1 MKAHPLILAL
11 ALLCGACAQTPTK
24 TAAMPDATPAP
35 LRIATYNTSLYSD
48 ETGGLIAEL
57 EGDSAHARK
66 IAAVLQQV
74 RPDLVLLNE
83 FDFDDAHRAA
93 DLFQQRY
100 LDVAQPGGGEPL
112 HFAYR
117 YLAPVNTGVQSGL
130 DLDNNG
136 QIGGDGRNRG
146 NDSWGYG

>member
-11 ALLCGACAQTPTK
+11 ALLCGACAHSPTQ
-24 TAAMPDATPAP
+24 TAAMPDATAAP

-66 IAAVLQQV
+66 IAAVLQRV

-83 FDFDDAHRAA
+83 FEIGRASC
-93 DLFQQRY
+93 RER
-100 LDVAQPGGGEPL
+100 V
-112 HFAYR
+112 
-117 YLAPVNTGVQSGL
+117 
-130 DLDNNG
+130 
-136 QIGGDGRNRG
+136 
-146 NDSWGYG
+146 